1 MSHLKRFLDTA
12 SHTSF
17 AEENSFSDPVALPGP
32 SEENIVHLDE
42 LNLEEL
48 GLGLPPIEVT
58 TTTSPQNTI
67 ACVYDSDVKVAN
79 NPDEILDKAYSGVW
93 AKYEDDKPMP
103 KNVQVDAQKVIN
115 AYAEI
120 KPTIFNAMLS
130 KEIPKVNQIEFDI

>member
-1 MSHLKRFLDTA
+1 M
-12 SHTSF
+12 
-17 AEENSFSDPVALPGP
+17 
-32 SEENIVHLDE
+32 HLDE

-58 TTTSPQNTI
+58 TTTSPQNTF
-67 ACVYDSDVKVAN
+67 ASVYDSDVKVAN

-93 AKYEDDKPMP
+93 AKYEDDKLMP

-115 AYAEI
+115 AYADI

-130 KEIPKVNQIEFDI
+130 KEIPKVNQIELTYNYYYEIFHRL

>member
-1 MSHLKRFLDTA
+1 M
-12 SHTSF
+12 
-17 AEENSFSDPVALPGP
+17 
-32 SEENIVHLDE
+32 HLDE

-67 ACVYDSDVKVAN
+67 ASVYDSDVKVAN

-115 AYAEI
+115 AYADI

-130 KEIPKVNQIEFDI
+130 KEIPKVNQIELTSNYYYETSLPYFGVKLSCVCLMFANRKK

>member
-1 MSHLKRFLDTA
+1 M
-12 SHTSF
+12 
-17 AEENSFSDPVALPGP
+17 
-32 SEENIVHLDE
+32 HLDE

-58 TTTSPQNTI
+58 TTTSPQSPQNTI
-67 ACVYDSDVKVAN
+67 ASVYDSDVKVAN

-115 AYAEI
+115 AYADI

-130 KEIPKVNQIEFDI
+130 KEIPKVNQIELTYNYYYKIFHRL